1 MKEFHKRTLP
11 ADGPVPG
18 NARRLFPCLPRFP
31 GKCYKKSATL
41 TLGIIMS
48 LKDKE
53 KWNAKYGS
61 STCLAGREPAPW
73 LTDHAGLL
81 SGQGVALD
89 IAMGE
94 GRNTLFAASLGYDIL
109 GVDIS
114 DVGIARAESLA
125 RENQLT
131 IRTRVAD
138 LDHYSIEDD
147 TYDLILCFYF
157 LNRSL
162 FEAIHKGLRT
172 GGVLMFETFT
182 VDYLQYSGFKR
193 EWVLEKNELLEAFP
207 GLSVLDYREVDEP
220 ENETAYA
227 SLVARKE

>member
-1 MKEFHKRTLP
+1 
-11 ADGPVPG
+11 
-18 NARRLFPCLPRFP
+18 
-31 GKCYKKSATL
+31 
-41 TLGIIMS
+41 MS

-53 KWNAKYGS
+53 KWNAKYES
-61 STCLAGREPAPW
+61 SACLAGREPVPW
-73 LTDHAGLL
+73 LADHADLL

-94 GRNTLFAASLGYDIL
+94 GRNALFAASLGYDVL

-114 DVGIARAESLA
+114 DVGIARAESLG
-125 RENQLT
+125 RENKLT
-131 IRTRVAD
+131 IRTQVAD

-147 TYDLILCFYF
+147 SYDLILCFYF
-157 LNRSL
+157 LNRHL
-162 FEAIHKGLRT
+162 FEGIRKGLRP
-172 GGVLMFETFT
+172 GGVLMYETFT
-182 VDYLQYSGFKR
+182 VDYLQYSGFRR

-227 SLVARKE
+227 SLVARKD

>member
-1 MKEFHKRTLP
+1 M
-11 ADGPVPG
+11 
-18 NARRLFPCLPRFP
+18 
-31 GKCYKKSATL
+31 
-41 TLGIIMS
+41 LGIIMS

-94 GRNTLFAASLGYDIL
+94 GRNTLFAASLGYDVL

-125 RENQLT
+125 RENKLT

-157 LNRSL
+157 LNRNL
-162 FEAIHKGLRT
+162 FESIPKGLRP

-182 VDYLQYSGFKR
+182 VDYLQYSGFRR

-207 GLSVLDYREVDEP
+207 GLSVLDYREGDEP

>member
-1 MKEFHKRTLP
+1 M
-11 ADGPVPG
+11 
-18 NARRLFPCLPRFP
+18 
-31 GKCYKKSATL
+31 
-41 TLGIIMS
+41 LGIIMS

-61 STCLAGREPAPW
+61 SACLAGREPSPW
-73 LTDHAGLL
+73 LADHAGLL

-94 GRNTLFAASLGYDIL
+94 GRNTLFAASLGYDVL

-125 RENQLT
+125 RENKLT

-157 LNRSL
+157 LNRNL
-162 FEAIHKGLRT
+162 FESIPKGLRP

-182 VDYLQYSGFKR
+182 VDYLQYSGFRR

-207 GLSVLDYREVDEP
+207 GLSVLDYREGDEP

>member
-1 MKEFHKRTLP
+1 
-11 ADGPVPG
+11 
-18 NARRLFPCLPRFP
+18 
-31 GKCYKKSATL
+31 
-41 TLGIIMS
+41 MS

-61 STCLAGREPAPW
+61 SACLAGREPAQW
-73 LTDHAGLL
+73 LADHADLL
-81 SGQGVALD
+81 SGQGMALD

-114 DVGIARAESLA
+114 DVGLARAESLA
-125 RENQLT
+125 RDNKLT

-138 LDHYSIEDD
+138 LDHYSIENN
-147 TYDLILCFYF
+147 TYDLILCFYY
-157 LNRSL
+157 LNRNL
-162 FEAIHKGLRT
+162 FEGIRKGLRP
-172 GGVLMFETFT
+172 GGLLMFETFT
-182 VDYLQYSGFKR
+182 VDYLQYSSFRR
-193 EWVLEKNELLEAFP
+193 EWVLEKNELSGAFP

-227 SLVARKE
+227 SLVARND